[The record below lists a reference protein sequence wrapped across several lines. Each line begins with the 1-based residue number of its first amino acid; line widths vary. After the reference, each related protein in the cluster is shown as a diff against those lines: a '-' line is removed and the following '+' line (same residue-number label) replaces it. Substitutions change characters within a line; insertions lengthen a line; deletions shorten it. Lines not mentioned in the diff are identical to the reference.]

1 MSKGKE
7 KKKCKGLRNSS
18 INLRTKFSHN
28 PVWSKGGNI
37 IKWHQFN
44 SQIDKHAVNAKGP
57 HLLTQISLYVSSPP
71 PKTCHHRINPISFYL
86 SHQVVYTW

>member
-1 MSKGKE
+1 MSKEKE

-18 INLRTKFSHN
+18 INLRTKFSDN
-28 PVWSKGGNI
+28 PVWSKGGNV

-57 HLLTQISLYVSSPP
+57 HLLTQISLYVSSS
-71 PKTCHHRINPISFYL
+71 PKTVIITSTQSVFTLVTR
-86 SHQVVYTW
+86 

>member
-1 MSKGKE
+1 MPKKSMSKGKE

-37 IKWHQFN
+37 IKWHQF
-44 SQIDKHAVNAKGP
+44 
-57 HLLTQISLYVSSPP
+57 
-71 PKTCHHRINPISFYL
+71 
-86 SHQVVYTW
+86 

>member
-71 PKTCHHRINPISFYL
+71 PKPVIIASTPSVFTLVTR
-86 SHQVVYTW
+86 

>member
-71 PKTCHHRINPISFYL
+71 AQNLSS
-86 SHQVVYTW
+86 SHQPHQFLP

>member
-44 SQIDKHAVNAKGP
+44 SQIDKHAVNAIGP
-57 HLLTQISLYVSSPP
+57 HMLTQISLYVSSS
-71 PKTCHHRINPISFYL
+71 PKTCHHHTNPISFYL